1 MVAEALGEAETAG
14 WIGLAPLT
22 LYVQTDK
29 ILISMFLGV
38 SYFVF
43 RKEKGK
49 LNNDKK
55 KIIGLCI
62 GAVVLAVAAAGVKE
76 GSWLMKHRR
85 MQNEFT
91 HEMNAFT
98 TKTNAELIQPTIVA
112 EDDIY
117 GWFFHEEDD
126 GLYMNLYYRIK
137 NESNQHEIASSEFP
151 VKIKKELLADDKVW
165 SRTTRTAKN
174 QVHAE
179 YLEGEDDMTVSFD
192 VYYQC
197 EGSCGEYFADITVT
211 DSESGK
217 LYYSSEAEN
226 EAAE

>member
-1 MVAEALGEAETAG
+1 MT
-14 WIGLAPLT
+14 
-22 LYVQTDK
+22 
-29 ILISMFLGV
+29 
-38 SYFVF
+38 
-43 RKEKGK
+43 
-49 LNNDKK
+49 KK

-76 GSWLMKHRR
+76 GS
-85 MQNEFT
+85 
-91 HEMNAFT
+91 
-98 TKTNAELIQPTIVA
+98 
-112 EDDIY
+112 
-117 GWFFHEEDD
+117 
-126 GLYMNLYYRIK
+126 K

-165 SRTTRTAKN
+165 SRTTGTAKN

>member
-43 RKEKGK
+43 QKKREI
-49 LNNDKK
+49 NMTKK

-165 SRTTRTAKN
+165 SRTTGTAKN

-211 DSESGK
+211 DSETGK

>member
-1 MVAEALGEAETAG
+1 MT
-14 WIGLAPLT
+14 
-22 LYVQTDK
+22 
-29 ILISMFLGV
+29 
-38 SYFVF
+38 
-43 RKEKGK
+43 
-49 LNNDKK
+49 KK

-165 SRTTRTAKN
+165 SRTTGTAKN

-197 EGSCGEYFADITVT
+197 EGSCGEYFADITVM
-211 DSESGK
+211 DSETGK

-226 EAAE
+226 EAAEEEEQWPKKKAQINGIPRRSGL

>member
-1 MVAEALGEAETAG
+1 MT
-14 WIGLAPLT
+14 
-22 LYVQTDK
+22 
-29 ILISMFLGV
+29 
-38 SYFVF
+38 
-43 RKEKGK
+43 
-49 LNNDKK
+49 KK

-112 EDDIY
+112 EGDIY

-151 VKIKKELLADDKVW
+151 VKIKKELRAISVP
-165 SRTTRTAKN
+165 
-174 QVHAE
+174 
-179 YLEGEDDMTVSFD
+179 
-192 VYYQC
+192 
-197 EGSCGEYFADITVT
+197 CG
-211 DSESGK
+211 
-217 LYYSSEAEN
+217 
-226 EAAE
+226 

>member
-1 MVAEALGEAETAG
+1 MT
-14 WIGLAPLT
+14 
-22 LYVQTDK
+22 
-29 ILISMFLGV
+29 
-38 SYFVF
+38 
-43 RKEKGK
+43 
-49 LNNDKK
+49 KK
-55 KIIGLCI
+55 KIIAVCV
-62 GAVVLAVAAAGVKE
+62 GAVVLAAAAVGVKE
-76 GSWLMKHRR
+76 GSWLMKHQR
-85 MQNEFT
+85 MQNEFA

-112 EDDIY
+112 EDGIY

-137 NESNQHEIASSEFP
+137 NESNQNEIASSEFP
-151 VKIKKELLADDKVW
+151 VEIGEELLTGGEVW

-179 YLEGEDDMTVSFD
+179 YLKEKNDMTVSFD

-211 DSESGK
+211 DNETGNV
-217 LYYSSEAEN
+217 YYSSEEAE
-226 EAAE
+226 

>member
-1 MVAEALGEAETAG
+1 MG
-14 WIGLAPLT
+14 
-22 LYVQTDK
+22 
-29 ILISMFLGV
+29 ILFCIS
-38 SYFVF
+38 
-43 RKEKGK
+43 KEKGK

-117 GWFFHEEDD
+117 GWFS
-126 GLYMNLYYRIK
+126 MRK
-137 NESNQHEIASSEFP
+137 
-151 VKIKKELLADDKVW
+151 
-165 SRTTRTAKN
+165 
-174 QVHAE
+174 
-179 YLEGEDDMTVSFD
+179 MTG
-192 VYYQC
+192 C
-197 EGSCGEYFADITVT
+197 T
-211 DSESGK
+211 
-217 LYYSSEAEN
+217 
-226 EAAE
+226 

>member
-1 MVAEALGEAETAG
+1 MT
-14 WIGLAPLT
+14 
-22 LYVQTDK
+22 
-29 ILISMFLGV
+29 
-38 SYFVF
+38 
-43 RKEKGK
+43 
-49 LNNDKK
+49 KK

-137 NESNQHEIASSEFP
+137 NESNQHEIRI
-151 VKIKKELLADDKVW
+151 VVND
-165 SRTTRTAKN
+165 
-174 QVHAE
+174 
-179 YLEGEDDMTVSFD
+179 
-192 VYYQC
+192 
-197 EGSCGEYFADITVT
+197 
-211 DSESGK
+211 
-217 LYYSSEAEN
+217 
-226 EAAE
+226 

>member
-1 MVAEALGEAETAG
+1 MT
-14 WIGLAPLT
+14 
-22 LYVQTDK
+22 
-29 ILISMFLGV
+29 
-38 SYFVF
+38 
-43 RKEKGK
+43 
-49 LNNDKK
+49 KK

-62 GAVVLAVAAAGVKE
+62 GAVVLAVATAGVKE

-126 GLYMNLYYRIK
+126 GLYMNFYYRIK

-165 SRTTRTAKN
+165 SRTTGPRKIRFTRNTWK
-174 QVHAE
+174 E
-179 YLEGEDDMTVSFD
+179 KMT
-192 VYYQC
+192 
-197 EGSCGEYFADITVT
+197 
-211 DSESGK
+211 
-217 LYYSSEAEN
+217 
-226 EAAE
+226 